1 MQTRNSYIAKM
12 KEELDKLD
20 MQLEAL
26 EVSAKDMKEDTRDLY
41 NLELEKVRNQSLLAK
56 EKMAT
61 LISEWTESTE
71 ESWDS
76 LVLESEKVRD
86 AFVHSF
92 RYFKSQI

>member
-20 MQLEAL
+20 MQLDAL
-26 EVSAKDMKEDTRDLY
+26 EVSAKNMREDTRELY
-41 NLELEKVRNQSLLAK
+41 NLELEKVRNQSVLAK

-61 LISEWTESTE
+61 LISEWKDSTE

-76 LVLESEKVRD
+76 LMLETEKIRD